1 MAPTLR
7 SMAEKVENNQEQG
20 IKRARADDTESISDT
35 KHLKEDKAPDSKLV
49 DKALEASL
57 SSSKSCSKRPR
68 PTADYEAEQ
77 PLLKKSNNDD
87 SIDVITPKSKLKND
101 ELDASLSSSQPGIIT
116 KLKIKKTEIN
126 EEDGDIEDKDNECE
140 DLSGDDDT
148 HETEEKDDSTE
159 GEPATDKDVR
169 KVLVNS
175 IVSCDNDNNIPQ
187 EKTVIRRQTKDISKI
202 PSKQVISKRELTDD
216 RKLQKKRL
224 NKMLAIF
231 DDQKEICGSS
241 NDR

>member
-77 PLLKKSNNDD
+77 PLLKK
-87 SIDVITPKSKLKND
+87 
-101 ELDASLSSSQPGIIT
+101 
-116 KLKIKKTEIN
+116 TEIN
-126 EEDGDIEDKDNECE
+126 EEDGDIEDEDNECE

-159 GEPATDKDVR
+159 GDPATDKDVR

-187 EKTVIRRQTKDISKI
+187 EKTVIR
-202 PSKQVISKRELTDD
+202 
-216 RKLQKKRL
+216 
-224 NKMLAIF
+224 
-231 DDQKEICGSS
+231 
-241 NDR
+241 